1 MAADT
6 INAIQDEIVEE
17 FSLFEEDRNGKLDYL
32 IDIGNSLPELPA
44 QYQLED
50 NLVKGCL
57 SKVWLVSQLDGD
69 KVKYQ
74 ADSNTAIT
82 KGLVGL
88 LIRVLNNQPPDAA
101 AKADLYFIEKIGMGG
116 FIGSQRSNGF
126 LNMIKKMKLEAA
138 QAYMQLEGNKK

>member
-69 KVKYQ
+69 MVKYQ

>member
-1 MAADT
+1 MAEAS
-6 INAIQDEIVEE
+6 INSIQDEVIEE
-17 FSLFEEDRNGKLDYL
+17 FALFEVDRNGKLEYL
-32 IDIGNSLPELPA
+32 IDIGNKLPELPS
-44 QYQLED
+44 QHQQDE

-57 SKVWLVSQLDGD
+57 SKVWLVSELEEN
-69 KVKYQ
+69 KVKYL

-82 KGLVGL
+82 KGLVAL
-88 LIRVLNNQPPDAA
+88 LIRILSGQSPDSV

-138 QAYMQLEGNKK
+138 QAYMQLEGGK